1 MGQGGRGGHGEAR
14 GRGVRGSAF
23 GGDVAGEVAVPFR
36 PRIVHPYSRNH
47 PPTAQAVATWLLVA
61 RARWAPARP
70 IQSRVRV
77 DRPSPCASGLVRA
90 CVPLRGTWAVS
101 ASACR
106 RAGTEGSVSL
116 GA

>member
-61 RARWAPARP
+61 RAVGSRQTHPISSTGGSTLGLAPP
-70 IQSRVRV
+70 GLG
-77 DRPSPCASGLVRA
+77 DRFASG
-90 CVPLRGTWAVS
+90 
-101 ASACR
+101 R
-106 RAGTEGSVSL
+106 RRL
-116 GA
+116 P